1 MNNVGK
7 SDTSTFVQKQK
18 VEIFVSDIEALF
30 NFHDFF
36 LSYFHYLPII
46 PNDP

>member
-1 MNNVGK
+1 MNNVEI
-7 SDTSTFVQKQK
+7 SDIV
-18 VEIFVSDIEALF
+18 VGIFVSAIETLF